1 LADEIFCGSKVL
13 AGYGDDHSEAIEDL
27 INEVRVT
34 MEDMVEMV
42 EDDTP
47 RNVIFQ

>member
-13 AGYGDDHSEAIEDL
+13 AGYGDEPREAIEDL

-34 MEDMVEMV
+34 MEDMVEVV

-47 RNVIFQ
+47 RNVICQ